1 MSSPAAG
8 KFQDHYEV
16 LGVDHKAGSDAIQ
29 AAYARLA
36 DKYNPKTGAVPDA
49 EKSEAISLA
58 FEVLSDP
65 QLRGDFDKLK
75 GIGQEDKPKFSG
87 LQFFEAYRR
96 DAHLRVGLLCVLYD
110 RRRTKPFT
118 PSLSM
123 RHLEAI
129 FSATTQELNFAL
141 WYLKQRDLVMAD
153 DKSSLQITVDGMDYL
168 EANPASPELV
178 LPMIKAAGLAEQ
190 APEVASAPVAETDSA
205 PTEAEPEPET
215 SPNPE
220 PLAEELLPAPA
231 LVPVPISAGEA
242 TMSAPEGPMSVAG
255 SAARIGDLLAR
266 RKVS

>member
-29 AAYARLA
+29 ASYARMA
-36 DKYNPKTGAVPDA
+36 EKYHPKTGILPDA
-49 EKSEAISLA
+49 EKFESITLA

-65 QLRGDFDKLK
+65 ELRSEFNKLK
-75 GIGQEDKPKFSG
+75 GIGGDEKPKFSG
-87 LQFFEAYRR
+87 APFFEAYRR
-96 DAHLRVGLLCVLYD
+96 DGQLRVGLLCVLYD

-123 RHLEAI
+123 RHIEAI
-129 FSATTQELNFAL
+129 FNASSQELNFAL
-141 WYLKQRDLVMAD
+141 WYLKQRDLVVAD
-153 DKSSLQITVDGMDYL
+153 DKSSLQITVNGMDYL

-178 LPMIKAAGLAEQ
+178 LPMIKAASIMGGVTEEAEEEQ
-190 APEVASAPVAETDSA
+190 AADATPAEPVV
-205 PTEAEPEPET
+205 EAE
-215 SPNPE
+215 
-220 PLAEELLPAPA
+220 APAPFA
-231 LVPVPISAGEA
+231 TPVPVS
-242 TMSAPEGPMSVAG
+242 SDSVAG